1 MSLPCFAIHSLSF
14 FVFSALQQNNEET
27 IGQEFDFPQAGGIHD
42 RSDDRYVMVN
52 LIYIVNAMQGEI
64 VRLFLLMYLMSLLS
78 RYWNKIWQYSSV

>member
-52 LIYIVNAMQGEI
+52 
-64 VRLFLLMYLMSLLS
+64 
-78 RYWNKIWQYSSV
+78 

>member
-1 MSLPCFAIHSLSF
+1 MSLPCFAIQSLSF

-52 LIYIVNAMQGEI
+52 LIYIVNAM
-64 VRLFLLMYLMSLLS
+64 
-78 RYWNKIWQYSSV
+78 

>member
-27 IGQEFDFPQAGGIHD
+27 TGQEFDFPQAGGIHD

-52 LIYIVNAMQGEI
+52 CA
-64 VRLFLLMYLMSLLS
+64 
-78 RYWNKIWQYSSV
+78 SVPPYVSYVSFK